1 MSLTIGQSCR
11 GSTSTKREQEGLG
24 WGLVVGGRT
33 WTGRREGALTER
45 GEDKRGSFSFPP
57 LPLPL
62 LLQAVVEKDS
72 EEEGGTGSEGHVS
85 LITQHGRGKHC
96 H

>member
-33 WTGRREGALTER
+33 WTGRREGVLTER
-45 GEDKRGSFSFPP
+45 GEDKRGSFSFP
-57 LPLPL
+57 PLPL